1 MHFFCTLENLLLLMR
16 LVTAHGC
23 GRTGL
28 SKRTMRRHMQ
38 REFGDARPGRRHRN
52 VSHDIDDP
60 GPHESDSDSVM
71 DLFDEAGGGA
81 DAVPDAEQWAW
92 LVDER
97 VADASIPCSAQ
108 RALDRAEHDRHK
120 RDRPVVQGGHL
131 CAKGVLVISAILSI
145 RFSFTQMATTAVLQ
159 FVGAVLPAP
168 NIAPCGAICSASS

>member
-1 MHFFCTLENLLLLMR
+1 
-16 LVTAHGC
+16 
-23 GRTGL
+23 
-28 SKRTMRRHMQ
+28 MQ
-38 REFGDARPGRRHRN
+38 REFGDARPGRRHRD

-168 NIAPCGAICSASS
+168 NIAPCGAMFRKFVNLGGIRAIKYMTCVCVSASFFGTHTRSATR